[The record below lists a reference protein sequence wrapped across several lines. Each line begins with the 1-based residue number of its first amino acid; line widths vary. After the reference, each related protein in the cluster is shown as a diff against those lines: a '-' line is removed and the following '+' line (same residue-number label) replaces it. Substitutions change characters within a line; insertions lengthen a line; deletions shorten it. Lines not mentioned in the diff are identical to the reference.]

1 MSSNKIFEIDN
12 TKKII
17 ILFTL
22 IFIFLMLLLS
32 SIFRTVN
39 DKKHVIS
46 LKAEKKELPVRGDII
61 SDDNFKISTSKKL
74 YRAEIDTRHIAPEKK
89 ELFLNLFSIYSGV
102 DYSTLKIKLNE
113 GEKTPGNNELAR
125 VLSLIGRSSS

>member
-22 IFIFLMLLLS
+22 IFIFLILLLS

-46 LKAEKKELPVRGDII
+46 LKA
-61 SDDNFKISTSKKL
+61 
-74 YRAEIDTRHIAPEKK
+74 
-89 ELFLNLFSIYSGV
+89 
-102 DYSTLKIKLNE
+102 
-113 GEKTPGNNELAR
+113 
-125 VLSLIGRSSS
+125 

>member
-17 ILFTL
+17 ILFA
-22 IFIFLMLLLS
+22 FIFFFVILLLT

-39 DKKHVIS
+39 DKKHSIS

-61 SDDNFKISTSKKL
+61 SEDNFKISTSK
-74 YRAEIDTRHIAPEKK
+74 
-89 ELFLNLFSIYSGV
+89 
-102 DYSTLKIKLNE
+102 
-113 GEKTPGNNELAR
+113 
-125 VLSLIGRSSS
+125 RSRYWSSW